1 MTTENVTAE
10 NVTVA
15 ADVDATPA
23 SAPGGWKR
31 VLLGLAVGLVAGA
44 VLALLLP
51 RDRRHDEN
59 REAEWALGSGDLDA
73 SRR

>member
-1 MTTENVTAE
+1 MTTGNVTTE
-10 NVTVA
+10 E
-15 ADVDATPA
+15 DVDTQPA

-51 RDRRHDEN
+51 RERGRHDV
-59 REAEWALGSGDLDA
+59 REDEWLAGSGDLDA
-73 SRR
+73 SKQ

>member
-1 MTTENVTAE
+1 MTTEHVTTE
-10 NVTVA
+10 
-15 ADVDATPA
+15 ADVDTQPA

-51 RDRRHDEN
+51 RDRRPAGA
-59 REAEWALGSGDLDA
+59 RAEDWLFGSGDLDA
-73 SRR
+73 PEQ

>member
-1 MTTENVTAE
+1 MTTENVTTE
-10 NVTVA
+10 
-15 ADVDATPA
+15 ADVDIPPT

-51 RDRRHDEN
+51 RDRRHDDD
-59 REAEWALGSGDLDA
+59 REWLLGSGDLDA
-73 SRR
+73 SKQ